1 MRKKMTGWGD
11 ARHWLGVSLV
21 ACLALESAGA
31 ASTALARS
39 RHHYDDDS
47 PRREKAANEPA
58 PPTGPLFFVISTNK
72 QHVSVYGSNG
82 LYEVSPVST
91 GRPDHPTPHGIFS
104 IIGKERFHRSNL
116 YSGAPMPFMQRITW
130 SGVAMHEGVLPGY
143 AASHGCVRL
152 PHEFARRLFG
162 YTDGNE
168 RVIISHQD
176 IAPAS
181 ITHPRLFEPKLMA
194 VPGPTAVSGAG
205 QMLQN
210 AIALTQSSRLTGGA
224 EKLDVA
230 VNPGTPDANQDASG
244 QKLLN
249 PVEFAKA
256 MKAQAAKQAEQAAA
270 ALNPARNAIEAREK
284 EVREAAFAL
293 RKAEIALASAK
304 DIAGAA
310 DQREKRAAADV
321 EAAKAA
327 ADTKVQAGAK
337 VAEAEAALSAAQRVK
352 AEKDQN
358 AASGPAPSVLEAMA
372 KDAREAALSV
382 RKAEIALA
390 NAKDVLEA
398 ADRRAKRTAGDIEAA
413 KAAAVAKS
421 QAEAKVAEAEAALSA
436 AQRVKTDKDQELAS
450 SPPRDEAKAKDA
462 REAAVAARKAEIAV
476 ANAKDVLEAADR
488 RAKRTAGDIEAAK
501 AAADAKSQAEAKV
514 AEAETALSAARSVE
528 KERSA
533 ALNSERDA
541 MEAKAKEVRDAA
553 AAVRKAETGLAG
565 AKDLLETSDRRAK
578 RLAGEEE
585 TLKAASEAKAQ
596 AGAKLAEAE
605 AALSAAQRVKTEKDQ
620 AAASA
625 MKAYKDADYTR
636 KAAADAAKAWER
648 RLAPLSIF
656 ISRKSQRLYI
666 RQGHIRVFDVPVTIR
681 EPEKPLGTHV
691 YMAMPQKGAQDSQSA
706 LRWLVLTIPDAN
718 TDTGDEPRR
727 QRRRH

>member
-11 ARHWLGVSLV
+11 ARRWLGVSLV

-39 RHHYDDDS
+39 RNHYDDDS

-194 VPGPTAVSGAG
+194 VPEPTVVSGAG

-270 ALNPARNAIEAREK
+270 ALNPARNAIEAKEK

-327 ADTKVQAGAK
+327 AATKVQAEAK
-337 VAEAEAALSAAQRVK
+337 VAEAEAALSAAQRAK

-398 ADRRAKRTAGDIEAA
+398 RG
-413 KAAAVAKS
+413 
-421 QAEAKVAEAEAALSA
+421 Q
-436 AQRVKTDKDQELAS
+436 
-450 SPPRDEAKAKDA
+450 A
-462 REAAVAARKAEIAV
+462 READSRRRRGSEGRCRRQVPGRGQGCRGRSCSFRRPERQDRQGPGIGLQPSARRGKREGRQGSGGRGSQGG
-476 ANAKDVLEAADR
+476 DR
-488 RAKRTAGDIEAAK
+488 RC
-501 AAADAKSQAEAKV
+501 Q
-514 AEAETALSAARSVE
+514 
-528 KERSA
+528 
-533 ALNSERDA
+533 
-541 MEAKAKEVRDAA
+541 
-553 AAVRKAETGLAG
+553 
-565 AKDLLETSDRRAK
+565 
-578 RLAGEEE
+578 
-585 TLKAASEAKAQ
+585 
-596 AGAKLAEAE
+596 
-605 AALSAAQRVKTEKDQ
+605 
-620 AAASA
+620 
-625 MKAYKDADYTR
+625 
-636 KAAADAAKAWER
+636 
-648 RLAPLSIF
+648 
-656 ISRKSQRLYI
+656 
-666 RQGHIRVFDVPVTIR
+666 RQGR
-681 EPEKPLGTHV
+681 
-691 YMAMPQKGAQDSQSA
+691 A
-706 LRWLVLTIPDAN
+706 
-718 TDTGDEPRR
+718 
-727 QRRRH
+727 